1 MEVRLQFVR
10 NTEIMRGKAVH
21 RVNYP
26 RRQHFVNVHCEKLK
40 TSFSLKKKRE
50 IILIFFLIL
59 KVKENQTNYNREF

>member
-10 NTEIMRGKAVH
+10 NTKIMRGKAVH

>member
-40 TSFSLKKKRE
+40 TSFSLKKKTGNYSH
-50 IILIFFLIL
+50 FFLIL

>member
-26 RRQHFVNVHCEKLK
+26 RRQHFVNVHCEKSK
-40 TSFSLKKKRE
+40 TSFSLKKRE
-50 IILIFFLIL
+50 NYSHFFLIL

>member
-50 IILIFFLIL
+50 IILTFFLIL

>member
-40 TSFSLKKKRE
+40 TSFSLKKKRG
-50 IILIFFLIL
+50 IILFFFLIL

>member
-59 KVKENQTNYNREF
+59 KVQENQTNYNREF

>member
-40 TSFSLKKKRE
+40 TSFSLKKNRG

>member
-26 RRQHFVNVHCEKLK
+26 GRQHFVNVHCEKLK

-50 IILIFFLIL
+50 IILIFFFNSKSQGESNKL
-59 KVKENQTNYNREF
+59 

>member
-10 NTEIMRGKAVH
+10 NTKIMRGKAVH

-40 TSFSLKKKRE
+40 TSFSLKKKRG

>member
-21 RVNYP
+21 RVIYP

-40 TSFSLKKKRE
+40 TSFSLKKKRG

>member
-50 IILIFFLIL
+50 IILIFFFNSKRQGESNKL
-59 KVKENQTNYNREF
+59 

>member
-1 MEVRLQFVR
+1 MEVRLQFER